1 MPDTDAIRHSQ
12 TKGEGDPL
20 EPGPPAPRLYSLTT
34 RYTDQFLD
42 GQDGPDLLCDDA
54 IAALHFAL
62 TVSSSSPLAITCSAT
77 ADGRTWT
84 RLPLQ
89 VLRADAVDALRQD
102 VKPSMYAVAF
112 NNPRTTP
119 NRPRAALSRLIEHA
133 QARWLDSVLR
143 EPVDEFSAWVPDA
156 TAPADWIR
164 AGRLWAAVWGDLP
177 SESVLDQLPIP
188 TGTPSAALGRTLLRA
203 EATAVLDAI
212 ALARTP
218 ATEDSLAGLHA
229 AWKLLHDLDEW
240 TLDPRYG
247 PGTDVRTSA
256 HRLLDR
262 IVALHPDTA
271 APLAATADH
280 PDAARIRAAAHA
292 YLRHVLPLWPHTA
305 DWTDQA
311 RTAYLEEHHA
321 LRTTSGGPPPGPPET
336 QAQTV
341 LRAVLAPLTDP
352 AALTRHQ
359 AAALWR
365 SHSGRA
371 AEQAAWDATDHTN
384 RFDDLAR
391 AHTTEGTPRQ
401 KGEAIA
407 AAQQTLT
414 AVTHHHDEHLT
425 THAARGHLHEL
436 AATLRTLDQAQRT
449 LHEGIW
455 GIAAA
460 RRAQHDPATGP
471 WNGHDEQRA
480 TADLTPVLT
489 AGETRIAHL
498 RQNHL
503 HATHEALTDLIPQLT
518 DLPPDGHRHHAM
530 RNHLASLDLLRQDLN
545 ALASLIDTRRRTC
558 TELRICLDKGP
569 YFGQDH
575 ATAHDLA
582 AAEKDLRSLERRY
595 ADTHTEF
602 ALSVT
607 LGRTLDQVRNPPPPT
622 QRPPPGIPPA
632 PHHTPPA
639 APPPPHRQATT
650 RPPLRRY
657 AQDLPLTAGRQAPD
671 RAVVRDRG
679 CLRGRAGDRAGRP
692 LSTVPVA
699 CLVEVAVPRAT
710 GPARRLTRLDQ
721 MRQDRRASATA

>member
-1 MPDTDAIRHSQ
+1 MPDTDALRHSQ

-20 EPGPPAPRLYSLTT
+20 EPGPPAPRLYSLTP

-62 TVSSSSPLAITCSAT
+62 TVSSSSPLAISCSAT

-112 NNPRTTP
+112 NTPRTTP

-133 QARWLDSVLR
+133 QASWLDSVLR
-143 EPVDEFSAWVPDA
+143 EPVDEVSAWVPDE
-156 TAPADWIR
+156 T
-164 AGRLWAAVWGDLP
+164 
-177 SESVLDQLPIP
+177 
-188 TGTPSAALGRTLLRA
+188 
-203 EATAVLDAI
+203 ATAVLDAI

-229 AWKLLHDLDEW
+229 AWKLLHDLDER
-240 TLDPRYG
+240 TLDPQYG
-247 PGTDVRTSA
+247 PGTDLRTSA

-262 IVALHPDTA
+262 IAALHPDTA
-271 APLAATADH
+271 APLAATPDH

-341 LRAVLAPLTDP
+341 LRAVLAPLTEP

-371 AEQAAWDATDHTN
+371 AEQAAWNATDHTN

-436 AATLRTLDQAQRT
+436 AATLRTLDKAQRT

-460 RRAQHDPATGP
+460 RRAQHDPTTGP

-498 RQNHL
+498 RQNQL
-503 HATHEALTDLIPQLT
+503 HATHKALTDLIPQLT

-530 RNHLASLDLLRQDLN
+530 RNHLAPLDLLRQDLN

-558 TELRICLDKGP
+558 TELRTRLDKGP

-582 AAEKDLRSLERRY
+582 TAEKDLQSLERRY

-607 LGRTLDQVRNPPPPT
+607 LGRTLDQVRNPPPSDAT
-622 QRPPPGIPPA
+622 PA
-632 PHHTPPA
+632 TWHTAGA
-639 APPPPHRQATT
+639 APRPSRRTT
-650 RPPLRRY
+650 PSTPTGHDQTTAAALRPGP
-657 AQDLPLTAGRQAPD
+657 TAHGR
-671 RAVVRDRG
+671 
-679 CLRGRAGDRAGRP
+679 
-692 LSTVPVA
+692 T
-699 CLVEVAVPRAT
+699 T
-710 GPARRLTRLDQ
+710 GA
-721 MRQDRRASATA
+721 

>member
-12 TKGEGDPL
+12 TKGEGDAL
-20 EPGPPAPRLYSLTT
+20 EPGPPTPRLYSLTT

-102 VKPSMYAVAF
+102 VKPPMYAVAF

-133 QARWLDSVLR
+133 QASWLDSVLR
-143 EPVDEFSAWVPDA
+143 EPLDEVSAWVPDEPA
-156 TAPADWIR
+156 TADWIR

-188 TGTPSAALGRTLLRA
+188 TGTPSATLGQTLLRA

-240 TLDPRYG
+240 TLDPQYG
-247 PGTDVRTSA
+247 PGTDLRTLA

-262 IVALHPDTA
+262 IAALHPDTA
-271 APLAATADH
+271 APLAATPDH

-305 DWTDQA
+305 DWTDRA

-321 LRTTSGGPPPGPPET
+321 LRTTSGGPPPSPPQT

-341 LRAVLAPLTDP
+341 LRAVLAPLTEP

-391 AHTTEGTPRQ
+391 AHTTEGTPRH

-407 AAQQTLT
+407 TAQQTLT

-436 AATLRTLDQAQRT
+436 AATLRTLDKAQRT

-460 RRAQHDPATGP
+460 RRAQNDPATGP

-489 AGETRIAHL
+489 AGEARITHL

-503 HATHEALTDLIPQLT
+503 HATHEALTDLIPQLTDLPPDGHRHATHEALTDLIPQLT

-530 RNHLASLDLLRQDLN
+530 RNHLAPLDLLRQDLN

-558 TELRICLDKGP
+558 TELRTRLDKGP
-569 YFGQDH
+569 HFSQDH

-602 ALSVT
+602 ALSVA
-607 LGRTLDQVRNPPPPT
+607 LGRTFDQVRSPPPPDAT
-622 QRPPPGIPPA
+622 PA
-632 PHHTPPA
+632 TWHTAGA
-639 APPPPHRQATT
+639 APRPSSRTT
-650 RPPLRRY
+650 PSTPTGHDQTTAAALRPGP
-657 AQDLPLTAGRQAPD
+657 TAHGR
-671 RAVVRDRG
+671 
-679 CLRGRAGDRAGRP
+679 
-692 LSTVPVA
+692 T
-699 CLVEVAVPRAT
+699 T
-710 GPARRLTRLDQ
+710 GA
-721 MRQDRRASATA
+721 